1 MDSQPSLEMCT
12 PLWQP
17 EMPCIWY
24 KYRDYLPK
32 GFIDLLMIKASY
44 FTCMH
49 MQLEVAGRTDI
60 PVAEGSHVTSTVSL
74 SYLPLFPLFFLYFV
88 LEIAMNVI

>member
-1 MDSQPSLEMCT
+1 
-12 PLWQP
+12 
-17 EMPCIWY
+17 
-24 KYRDYLPK
+24 
-32 GFIDLLMIKASY
+32 
-44 FTCMH
+44 MH